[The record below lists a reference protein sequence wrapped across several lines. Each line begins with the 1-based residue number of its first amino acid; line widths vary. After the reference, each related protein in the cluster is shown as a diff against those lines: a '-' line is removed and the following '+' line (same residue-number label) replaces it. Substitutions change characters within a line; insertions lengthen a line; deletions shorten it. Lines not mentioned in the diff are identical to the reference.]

1 MLHAKRWWIEVWKCI
16 QLCKVPEAWIH
27 CCEIPKVQK
36 PHCDVLGCCI
46 RIQRCFNYARLPT
59 PGPLPGC
66 FYALWERGPSPD
78 SLHSGTLLAL
88 ISRRCVFEWQWLI
101 NVGAL
106 QTFVNEAR
114 IPVQTYIQLNTM
126 DVLRF
131 GFDILFA
138 RAITYTVYC
147 LSYFFSL
154 DIPTLIQST
163 GRKACAK
170 FLPPLIILL
179 LIILCHDLSLLS
191 EYLIIYLTCG
201 IYGQNKADALE

>member
-1 MLHAKRWWIEVWKCI
+1 VWKCI

-46 RIQRCFNYARLPT
+46 RIQRCFNYARPPSYT
-59 PGPLPGC
+59 WPPPADC
-66 FYALWERGPSPD
+66 FMR
-78 SLHSGTLLAL
+78 SGSVVRAQIRFTQAPCSL
-88 ISRRCVFEWQWLI
+88 ISRRRVFEWQWLI

-138 RAITYTVYC
+138 RAITYPVYC
-147 LSYFFSL
+147 LSYFSL
-154 DIPTLIQST
+154 DIPTFIQST

-170 FLPPLIILL
+170 FLPL
-179 LIILCHDLSLLS
+179 LIIFCLVLKL
-191 EYLIIYLTCG
+191 
-201 IYGQNKADALE
+201 